1 MQYLKKSELICSSW
15 LWGVPCCEPRCPA
28 LIILKS
34 FFSVIKKNIGPRGC
48 VRQYNVKDKSSR
60 SNASPEPHVVVDFL
74 ASYEVLSMVLMQR
87 SRCRCFGHFVLLSDW
102 LSLDLLVSDLLVLVV
117 MWHCASFPF
126 FWLLYITL
134 RTILSS
140 LWEPKCHL

>member
-1 MQYLKKSELICSSW
+1 M
-15 LWGVPCCEPRCPA
+15 PCPYYPKV
-28 LIILKS
+28 LFL
-34 FFSVIKKNIGPRGC
+34 VIKKNIGPRGR
-48 VRQYNVKDKSSR
+48 VRQHNVKDKSSW

-117 MWHCASFPF
+117 M
-126 FWLLYITL
+126 
-134 RTILSS
+134 
-140 LWEPKCHL
+140 